1 VNERR
6 VEHHRIGDAFRL
18 VREMLSDERVVK
30 PQLVAKN
37 NRFAVLAQH
46 LGVVAVQRMHRHG
59 EVT

>member
-1 VNERR
+1 
-6 VEHHRIGDAFRL
+6 
-18 VREMLSDERVVK
+18 MLSDERVVK